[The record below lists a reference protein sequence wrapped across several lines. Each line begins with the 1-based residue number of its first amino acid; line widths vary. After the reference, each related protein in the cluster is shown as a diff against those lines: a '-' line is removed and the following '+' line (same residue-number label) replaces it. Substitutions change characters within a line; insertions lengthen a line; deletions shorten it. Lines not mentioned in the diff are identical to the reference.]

1 MVSVN
6 TNIGAFVALQALNA
20 TAKDLL
26 TTQNHV
32 STGLAVAG
40 PKDNAG
46 IYAIAQSMRAD
57 VGAYG
62 AVSQSLDRGASTVDV
77 MIAAGQAISDILV
90 EMKQKALAGTD
101 TSLDAN
107 SLAALQADYNALAS
121 QIDTIV
127 TNASFNGKQL
137 LDGTGGTLSFLA
149 DVTGTNTIDV
159 DATADWT
166 SGGGLV
172 TAAAGDDITDNTD
185 ALANVTASLTAV
197 NSALAALGS
206 NAKALDVHKTFV
218 GKLSDAL
225 KAGIGNLV
233 DADMATESAKLQSLQ
248 VKQQLGVQ
256 ALAIANQSPQV
267 LLALFR

>member
-1 MVSVN
+1 
-6 TNIGAFVALQALNA
+6 
-20 TAKDLL
+20 
-26 TTQNHV
+26 
-32 STGLAVAG
+32 
-40 PKDNAG
+40 
-46 IYAIAQSMRAD
+46 
-57 VGAYG
+57 
-62 AVSQSLDRGASTVDV
+62 
-77 MIAAGQAISDILV
+77 
-90 EMKQKALAGTD
+90 MKQKALAGTD

-107 SLAALQADYNALAS
+107 SVAALQADYDALAS